1 MKELSKITK
10 YSVYISLLIFI
21 IERTITTNGFN
32 VSLENLI
39 TIYAVDFIYAFVLSF
54 LNFKYFQLLDKFISW
69 EKQPKKRLVYGII
82 GAIIVT
88 MIGITILRYFVVLF
102 FEHGSFKDFLNTS
115 RTYYVFSFIITI
127 NILITI
133 HAIYFFKEISK
144 KKVQE
149 HQVISKTET
158 AKFESLKNQL
168 DPHFL
173 FNSLNVL
180 TALIEENPKQAEK
193 FTTKLSKIYRYV
205 LQQKNQDLIEV
216 NDELQFAKN
225 YMDLLKIRFENSID
239 FNCITDLRDNT
250 LKIVPLSLQLLLEN
264 AVKHN
269 VISPSK
275 KLNITIYKEH
285 NYLVIENN
293 INPKSNLEKSTKVG
307 LKNIIDR
314 YALVTKAEVIIINN
328 QQIFKVKLPL
338 LTKKTSIMN
347 TSDNTEGKY
356 FRAQQKVKSLKE
368 FYSSL
373 ISFIIVIPFLFLIW
387 RTYTPNIIQ
396 WFWFP
401 FLGWGFGL
409 VMQAFQVF
417 GISSNW
423 ENRKIKEFMDKEE
436 SDNKIKF

>member
-10 YSVYISLLIFI
+10 YSVYISLFVFI
-21 IERTITTNGFN
+21 IERLISTNGFKT
-32 VSLENLI
+32 SAENLA
-39 TIYAVDFIYAFVLSF
+39 TIYAIDFIYAFVLSI
-54 LNFKYFQLLDKFISW
+54 LNFKYSQLLDKFISW
-69 EKQPKKRLVYGII
+69 KELPKKRLFYGII
-82 GAIIVT
+82 GAVIVT

-102 FEHGSFKDFLNTS
+102 FEHGNFNDFLNTS
-115 RTYYVFSFIITI
+115 KTYYIFSFIITI
-127 NILITI
+127 NVLITI

-216 NDELQFAKN
+216 NEELQFAKN

-239 FNCITDLRDNT
+239 FNCITNLSDNT

-275 KLNITIYKEH
+275 KLKITIYKEN

-314 YALVTKAEVIIINN
+314 YALVTNAKVSITNN
-328 QQIFKVKLPL
+328 QQVFKIKLPL

-373 ISFIIVIPFLFLIW
+373 VSFIIVIPFLFIIW

-409 VMQAFQVF
+409 AMQALQVF

-423 ENRKIKEFMDKEE
+423 EDKKIKEFMDKE
-436 SDNKIKF
+436 DTNNDVKF